1 MGNVILKN
9 IFKFFD
15 NINKA
20 LFRSIKEKKIVAR
33 KKAPSNLKLFQF
45 LKLDNKAFAKW
56 NHSICRLSLIL
67 NMSLLFNIKYGY
79 VFQGK

>member
-45 LKLDNKAFAKW
+45 LKLDNKAFAK
-56 NHSICRLSLIL
+56 
-67 NMSLLFNIKYGY
+67 
-79 VFQGK
+79 